1 MDILSKSPVLS
12 LPPFG
17 PSSNGIE
24 TERDLDR
31 LGRYGNDARES
42 TSFSASMDLS
52 PDHMEWVMNS
62 FSSGESGFPLE
73 WSPVSYDQIATSPM
87 STNLSDTGFPG
98 SVEGIGD
105 QFHQMATNNRSR
117 TGSVNDPTE
126 SSQHQQVFD
135 PNPLYQGTV
144 LNFCCVSKNLTYPSA
159 QSMSSTLS
167 SSSQSVGWTY
177 TGVPPLNFQNDS
189 LWDEPT
195 SASTY
200 NTQTSFDP
208 WPLENPPRYRA
219 SSGPD
224 APVFNQHTDL
234 LSVHNQEV
242 GSWTS
247 SPALNPVA
255 TPSSSHSP
263 TFSTAMLNQ
272 LSQSPKPL
280 GSRTAIHLHLESTPR
295 APQASAYT
303 RRPSSVV
310 INQDQPFPKTT
321 QPSDLNSEPSRSSPV
336 TDFVFVQSPAQ
347 ISSSRSNIDQKP
359 VVSQLDED
367 SKTEFTSENPMSR
380 LKQPQTPIFVQQH
393 FPANNSSDTRITTES
408 VRRTLGITKRGGR
421 AVGSHLSSEGAARAK
436 KLREEGSCWLC
447 CLQRDSCTPG
457 KVCDRCIKR
466 NQRATLE
473 HGLGCDRTKLT
484 ELKPF
489 FTPAVITR
497 IHEPHVLK
505 EFCALHIKRWSG
517 VSIKLKFN
525 VIWTLPALECE
536 VYEFEPKTPE
546 LLRQFQYF
554 VDPDTRRLSRVEKVS
569 PPLAMVQIEH
579 EDRQKYD
586 KYVSMIVEK
595 HLDKFAERLYD
606 IESEDFPTRLYR
618 LMVRFHPDNKEEASL
633 LREIHRLLVCTYIMC
648 RTATIPNS
656 QKHLLYKLHTYPS
669 SPDAYAHAPSPR
681 MANRQLKYLFCH
693 LHQHILDS
701 ILKKLQQVLRSSKGP
716 QKWTSAFI
724 ALLGLAMAFELTQH
738 LVHVVTDADAAMQK
752 YTPRD
757 AEYVAESACRAI
769 DEKFAFV
776 SNLFRWKYR
785 GFNPLRDMDRDQVKQ
800 VLGDKGVEFVRDVAT
815 LIAEKREYLLR
826 RSGIPGLNEGTDE
839 IFLFERQFVGISTE
853 NQDKYTSRLVARFF
867 ASFLSPQ

>member
-1 MDILSKSPVLS
+1 MLHQ
-12 LPPFG
+12 
-17 PSSNGIE
+17 SS
-24 TERDLDR
+24 
-31 LGRYGNDARES
+31 
-42 TSFSASMDLS
+42 S
-52 PDHMEWVMNS
+52 PD
-62 FSSGESGFPLE
+62 
-73 WSPVSYDQIATSPM
+73 
-87 STNLSDTGFPG
+87 
-98 SVEGIGD
+98 
-105 QFHQMATNNRSR
+105 
-117 TGSVNDPTE
+117 
-126 SSQHQQVFD
+126 
-135 PNPLYQGTV
+135 
-144 LNFCCVSKNLTYPSA
+144 
-159 QSMSSTLS
+159 
-167 SSSQSVGWTY
+167 
-177 TGVPPLNFQNDS
+177 
-189 LWDEPT
+189 
-195 SASTY
+195 
-200 NTQTSFDP
+200 
-208 WPLENPPRYRA
+208 
-219 SSGPD
+219 
-224 APVFNQHTDL
+224 
-234 LSVHNQEV
+234 
-242 GSWTS
+242 
-247 SPALNPVA
+247 
-255 TPSSSHSP
+255 
-263 TFSTAMLNQ
+263 
-272 LSQSPKPL
+272 
-280 GSRTAIHLHLESTPR
+280 
-295 APQASAYT
+295 
-303 RRPSSVV
+303 
-310 INQDQPFPKTT
+310 
-321 QPSDLNSEPSRSSPV
+321 SEPSPSSPV
-336 TDFVFVQSPAQ
+336 TDFVFVQSPTQ
-347 ISSSRSNIDQKP
+347 ISSSQSHFEQQVIT
-359 VVSQLDED
+359 SQPEEED
-367 SKTEFTSENPMSR
+367 SKTAFTSEIPMSH
-380 LKQPQTPIFVQQH
+380 LKRPHNSIL
-393 FPANNSSDTRITTES
+393 PANSSSDTRIATES
-408 VRRTLGITKRGGR
+408 VRRKLGTTKRGGR
-421 AVGSHLSSEGAARAK
+421 AVGSHLSREGAARAK

-505 EFCALHIKRWSG
+505 EFCAEHIKRWSG
-517 VSIKLKFN
+517 VSIKLKLN

-586 KYVSMIVEK
+586 KFLSMIVEK

-633 LREIHRLLVCTYIMC
+633 LREIHRLLICTYILC

-693 LHQHILDS
+693 LHQNILDS
-701 ILKKLQQVLRSSKGP
+701 ILKKLQHVLRSSKGP

-785 GFNPLRDMDRDQVKQ
+785 GFNPLRDVDRDQVKQ

-815 LIAEKREYLLR
+815 LIAEKREYLVR
-826 RSGIPGLNEGTDE
+826 QSRIPRLNEGTDE